1 MRAPT
6 SQRFGPYELISPLGA
21 GGMGEVYRA
30 RDTRLGRYV
39 AIKVLPPV
47 FSGDPDRLRRFQQ
60 EAEAA
65 AALNHPSIVAIY
77 DIGTT
82 EDGAPYIVSELL
94 EGFTLGHYI
103 RGSKL
108 PLHKV
113 IDYGAQ
119 IARGLAA
126 AHERGIVHR
135 DLKPEN
141 IFVTRNG
148 HIKILD
154 FGLAKLM
161 EPPRANPSDKTIS
174 AHNGHT
180 FPGVILGT
188 VGYMSPEQ
196 VRALPTDARTDIFSF
211 GLILYEMLA
220 GRPAFRAATD
230 ADIQASILKEEPD
243 HLSPTNANVPPGLEQ
258 IVWHC
263 LEKEPQRR
271 FQSASD
277 IAFSLQSMST
287 PGAAPSGVGRA
298 ETPSPYRRWLLG
310 ALGALAAVA
319 LGFGAFRLGPK
330 LTHTAPP
337 EYQQLTYQPGVV
349 ASARIS
355 PDGQTIVCVAR
366 FSSTYQL
373 YSIRFDSTG
382 VRSLDFNADQ
392 VLAISSK
399 GEVAILESW
408 QSLAGSTGTGL
419 LARVPLGGGAPK
431 AVLKNV
437 QFADWSPDGSEFAI
451 AHFVPEKRVYRL
463 EYPVGKVLYETA
475 GWIGELRLSADGKT
489 IAFIDH
495 PVFGD
500 DQGYVAVIPASG
512 GDIRRLTRQWGD
524 LRGLAWHPGGDVWYT
539 ATDVG
544 FNYSLYGVTQSG
556 KSRLVLRVPGGLM
569 LNDIAKDGRVL
580 VTHTI
585 ERTVIA
591 VSTRGYP
598 EERNLAW
605 LDNTEFFRFSK
616 DGMQILL
623 GDESSA
629 SGTRHASFLRKVDG
643 SSAVRVGDGDGI
655 ALSPDGEW
663 VLSRIPPSELVLLPT
678 GAGETR
684 RLTPTENSTDPPGAH
699 GSKTVIRAD
708 LAAEWLPDGNHIA
721 LVGEDNRT
729 HLLDLDGNDVALTPS
744 GTTGYLIT
752 SDGRFVLTKTKSG
765 MFELYPIDGGEP
777 KPFPFVQ
784 PLDRPIRFSSDGQ
797 NIFVGNSEKG
807 IAGVKVYR
815 VSLATGNRTLLWHL
829 QSPRT
834 TVANEVTSVDVTPDG
849 TGYAYG
855 YRQKST
861 ALYTVNGLN

>member
-1 MRAPT
+1 MPLQPGSRLGA
-6 SQRFGPYELISPLGA
+6 YEVLEPIGA

-30 RDTRLGRYV
+30 RDTALKREV
-39 AIKVLPPV
+39 AIKVLPDLW
-47 FSGDPDRLRRFQQ
+47 SRDPERLRRFEL
-60 EAEAA
+60 EAQAA
-65 AALNHPSIVAIY
+65 ATLNHTNVVSIFH
-77 DIGTT
+77 IGRH
-82 EDGAPYIVSELL
+82 DGSPYIVTELL
-94 EGFTLGHYI
+94 HGETLRDRLRQGPMPLREVLDI
-103 RGSKL
+103 GSN
-108 PLHKV
+108 
-113 IDYGAQ
+113 IAQ
-119 IARGLAA
+119 GLAA
-126 AHERGIVHR
+126 AHSAGVVHR

-141 IFVTRNG
+141 VFLTRDG
-148 HIKILD
+148 RAKILD
-154 FGLAKLM
+154 FGLAKLD
-161 EPPRANPSDKTIS
+161 PVASD
-174 AHNGHT
+174 NGSTVTVQHAT
-180 FPGVILGT
+180 KPGHVLGT

-196 VRALPTDARTDIFSF
+196 VRGKPTDARTDIFSF

-220 GRPAFRAATD
+220 GRRAFRAATN
-230 ADIQASILKEEPD
+230 ADIQASILREEPE
-243 HLSPTNANVPPGLEQ
+243 HLSPTNANLPPGLEQ

-277 IAFSLQSMST
+277 IAFSLQSIST
-287 PGAAPSGVGRA
+287 PGSAPSGVSRA
-298 ETPSPYRRWLLG
+298 ETPSPYRRWLMISLG
-310 ALGALAAVA
+310 TLAVVA
-319 LGFGAFRLGPK
+319 LGFGAFRLGQK
-330 LTHTAPP
+330 LTLTAPP

-355 PDGQTIVCVAR
+355 PDGQTIVCAAR
-366 FSSTYQL
+366 FTSTYRL

-437 QFADWSPDGSEFAI
+437 QFADWSPDGSELAV

-475 GWIGELRLSADGKT
+475 GWIGELRLSTDGKT

-495 PVFGD
+495 PIFGD
-500 DQGYVAVIPASG
+500 DEGYVAVIPASG
-512 GDIRRLTRQWGD
+512 GEIRRLTRQWGD

-556 KSRLVLRVPGGLM
+556 KSRQVLRVPGGLI

-585 ERTVIA
+585 ERTVIT

-598 EERNLAW
+598 EEQDLSW
-605 LDNTEFFRFSK
+605 LDNTEFFRFSN

-629 SGTRHASFLRKVDG
+629 SGTRHASFLRRVDG

-684 RLTPTENSTDPPGAH
+684 WLTLPENSADPPGAH

-708 LAAEWLPDGNHIA
+708 LPAEWLPDGKHIV
-721 LVGEDNRT
+721 LVGEDDRT
-729 HLLDLDGNDVALTPS
+729 HLLDLDGNDVALTPA

-752 SDGRFVLTKTKSG
+752 SDGKFVLAITKTG
-765 MFELYPIDGGEP
+765 IFELYPIGGGEP

-784 PLDRPIRFSSDGQ
+784 PGDRPIRFSSDGQ

-807 IAGVKVYR
+807 IPAVKVYR

-834 TVANEVTSVDVTPDG
+834 TVANEATSVDVTPDG